1 MPLHAGEHRAAGPRR
16 AGPRRRGPDRRRF
29 RLYGLAGVVVCAV
42 VLPFAVA
49 SAGPSGDG
57 GEEAPVA
64 VPLLARGGDGKAPA
78 SGAEPGTWP
87 GAEPGAGSGTG
98 TTGTASGSGVVG
110 SGSESGAGSGSES
123 GGADRGAP
131 ETGPARSPLPPGLAL
146 AARCGPELTSP
157 AGVEAQTC
165 VLARGAQ
172 TWARTYYRNVTGGPL
187 ESVLSLMGPDGRS
200 VRTRCAVSAEDAPGT
215 CETPPDTGSTA
226 RGGLAGYTAIA
237 EFARRAG
244 YGPLLLRAGS
254 AGSAGSTGRGGDGG
268 DGRAGGDGNA
278 PAETPS

>member
-1 MPLHAGEHRAAGPRR
+1 MPLHAGEHRVVGPYRPGSRR
-16 AGPRRRGPDRRRF
+16 GGPDRRRL
-29 RLYGLAGVVVCAV
+29 RLYGLVGVVVCAV

-57 GEEAPVA
+57 GGEAPVT

-78 SGAEPGTWP
+78 SEAEPGTR
-87 GAEPGAGSGTG
+87 SGTEV
-98 TTGTASGSGVVG
+98 ASGSGNGAG
-110 SGSESGAGSGSES
+110 SDPGYGSGAGT
-123 GGADRGAP
+123 GGGEADRAEPGTA
-131 ETGPARSPLPPGLAL
+131 PARSPLPPGPAL

-165 VLARGAQ
+165 VLARGAE

-187 ESVLSLMGPDGRS
+187 ESVLSLIGPDGRS
-200 VRTRCAVSAEDAPGT
+200 VRARCEVGAEDAPGT
-215 CETPPDTGSTA
+215 CETPPDTG
-226 RGGLAGYTAIA
+226 GGLVGYSAIA

-254 AGSAGSTGRGGDGG
+254 GGDG
-268 DGRAGGDGNA
+268 DANSPAGTA
-278 PAETPS
+278 S

>member
-1 MPLHAGEHRAAGPRR
+1 MPLHAGEHRAVGPRR
-16 AGPRRRGPDRRRF
+16 AGPRRRGPDRRRL

-57 GEEAPVA
+57 GEGVPVT
-64 VPLLARGGDGKAPA
+64 VPLLARGGDGKVPA

-87 GAEPGAGSGTG
+87 GTGAG
-98 TTGTASGSGVVG
+98 
-110 SGSESGAGSGSES
+110 AGF
-123 GGADRGAP
+123 GGADRVAP
-131 ETGPARSPLPPGLAL
+131 ETEPARSALPPGPAL

-165 VLARGAQ
+165 VLARGAE

-200 VRTRCAVSAEDAPGT
+200 VATRCAVSAEDAPGT

-254 AGSAGSTGRGGDGG
+254 AGSAGSGGGGG
-268 DGRAGGDGNA
+268 DGRDGGERNS
-278 PAETPS
+278 PAETAG

>member
-1 MPLHAGEHRAAGPRR
+1 MV
-16 AGPRRRGPDRRRF
+16 
-29 RLYGLAGVVVCAV
+29 GVVVCAV

-57 GEEAPVA
+57 GEGAPVT

-78 SGAEPGTWP
+78 SGAEPGARP
-87 GAEPGAGSGTG
+87 GTETGAGSGTG
-98 TTGTASGSGVVG
+98 AGTASGSGVVG
-110 SGSESGAGSGSES
+110 YGSDSGSESGAGSGSGS
-123 GGADRGAP
+123 GGADRVAP
-131 ETGPARSPLPPGLAL
+131 ETEPARSPLPPGPAL

-165 VLARGAQ
+165 VLARDAE

-254 AGSAGSTGRGGDGG
+254 AGSGGSGGDGG
-268 DGRAGGDGNA
+268 DDRDDGDGNSS
-278 PAETPS
+278 AETPS

>member
-1 MPLHAGEHRAAGPRR
+1 M
-16 AGPRRRGPDRRRF
+16 
-29 RLYGLAGVVVCAV
+29 VCAV

>member
-1 MPLHAGEHRAAGPRR
+1 MPLHAGEHRAVGPRGAVGPLGTAGLQGAVGPRR
-16 AGPRRRGPDRRRF
+16 AGRRRGGPDRRRI
-29 RLYGLAGVVVCAV
+29 RLYGLVGIVVCAV

-57 GEEAPVA
+57 GGDAPAA
-64 VPLLARGGDGKAPA
+64 VPLLARGGDGKASA
-78 SGAEPGTWP
+78 SPTAAGA
-87 GAEPGAGSGTG
+87 
-98 TTGTASGSGVVG
+98 AS
-110 SGSESGAGSGSES
+110 
-123 GGADRGAP
+123 
-131 ETGPARSPLPPGLAL
+131 TRSPLPPGPAL

-165 VLARGAQ
+165 VLTRGTE

-200 VRTRCAVSAEDAPGT
+200 VRTRCAMSAEDAPGT
-215 CETPPDTGSTA
+215 CETPPDAEGAT
-226 RGGLAGYTAIA
+226 RGGLAGYSAVA

-254 AGSAGSTGRGGDGG
+254 GGSAGSGGGDESVEG
-268 DGRAGGDGNA
+268 
-278 PAETPS
+278 AEGAESNSPVQTGS

>member
-1 MPLHAGEHRAAGPRR
+1 MPLHAGEHRAVGPRR
-16 AGPRRRGPDRRRF
+16 AGPRRRGPDRRRL

-57 GEEAPVA
+57 GEGTPVT

-87 GAEPGAGSGTG
+87 GTGAG
-98 TTGTASGSGVVG
+98 
-110 SGSESGAGSGSES
+110 AGF
-123 GGADRGAP
+123 GGADRVAP
-131 ETGPARSPLPPGLAL
+131 ETEPARSALPPGPAL

-165 VLARGAQ
+165 VLARGAE

-200 VRTRCAVSAEDAPGT
+200 VATRCAVSAEDAPGT

-254 AGSAGSTGRGGDGG
+254 AGSAGSAGDGGDGG
-268 DGRAGGDGNA
+268 DGRDGGERNS
-278 PAETPS
+278 PAETTG

>member
-1 MPLHAGEHRAAGPRR
+1 MT
-16 AGPRRRGPDRRRF
+16 
-29 RLYGLAGVVVCAV
+29 
-42 VLPFAVA
+42 
-49 SAGPSGDG
+49 
-57 GEEAPVA
+57 

-78 SGAEPGTWP
+78 SGAEPGAWP
-87 GAEPGAGSGTG
+87 GAEAWAGA
-98 TTGTASGSGVVG
+98 GTASDSGVVG
-110 SGSESGAGSGSES
+110 YGSESESGSGS
-123 GGADRGAP
+123 GGDDRVAP
-131 ETGPARSPLPPGLAL
+131 ETEPDRSPLPPGPAL

-165 VLARGAQ
+165 VLARGAE

-226 RGGLAGYTAIA
+226 RGGLSGYTAIA

-254 AGSAGSTGRGGDGG
+254 VGSAGSGGDGG
-268 DGRAGGDGNA
+268 DGRDDGDGNSS
-278 PAETPS
+278 AETPS

>member
-1 MPLHAGEHRAAGPRR
+1 MPLHAGEHRTVGPRGAVGPRRALGLLGAVGPRR
-16 AGPRRRGPDRRRF
+16 AGRRRGGPDRRQI
-29 RLYGLAGVVVCAV
+29 RLYGLAGIVVCAV

-57 GEEAPVA
+57 GEGAPAA
-64 VPLLARGGDGKAPA
+64 VPLPARGGDGKAPA
-78 SGAEPGTWP
+78 SPTATGA
-87 GAEPGAGSGTG
+87 
-98 TTGTASGSGVVG
+98 ASP
-110 SGSESGAGSGSES
+110 
-123 GGADRGAP
+123 RP
-131 ETGPARSPLPPGLAL
+131 PLPPGAAL

-165 VLARGAQ
+165 VLTRGTE

-200 VRTRCAVSAEDAPGT
+200 VRIRCAVSAEDAPGT
-215 CETPPDTGSTA
+215 CETTPDTEGAT
-226 RGGLAGYTAIA
+226 RGGLAGYSAVA

-254 AGSAGSTGRGGDGG
+254 GGGAERFDSTGDNSPVQTG
-268 DGRAGGDGNA
+268 
-278 PAETPS
+278 S

>member
-1 MPLHAGEHRAAGPRR
+1 M
-16 AGPRRRGPDRRRF
+16 
-29 RLYGLAGVVVCAV
+29 VCAV

-49 SAGPSGDG
+49 SAGPSAG
-57 GEEAPVA
+57 GSEEAPVT
-64 VPLLARGGDGKAPA
+64 VPLLALGGDGKKPA
-78 SGAEPGTWP
+78 
-87 GAEPGAGSGTG
+87 PGAGPGARSGTEAG
-98 TTGTASGSGVVG
+98 AGGGVGVGLGSEAGAASDSGV
-110 SGSESGAGSGSES
+110 GSESGSGAESGS
-123 GGADRGAP
+123 GGADRVAP
-131 ETGPARSPLPPGLAL
+131 ETEPARSPLPPGPAL

-165 VLARGAQ
+165 VLARGAE

-215 CETPPDTGSTA
+215 CETPPDTGGSA

-254 AGSAGSTGRGGDGG
+254 GGDG
-268 DGRAGGDGNA
+268 DGNS
-278 PAETPS
+278 PVGTVS

>member
-1 MPLHAGEHRAAGPRR
+1 M
-16 AGPRRRGPDRRRF
+16 

-57 GEEAPVA
+57 GGDAPA
-64 VPLLARGGDGKAPA
+64 LVPLLARGGDGKASASPA
-78 SGAEPGTWP
+78 AGAVLT
-87 GAEPGAGSGTG
+87 
-98 TTGTASGSGVVG
+98 
-110 SGSESGAGSGSES
+110 
-123 GGADRGAP
+123 
-131 ETGPARSPLPPGLAL
+131 RSPLPPGPAL

-165 VLARGAQ
+165 VLTRGTE

-200 VRTRCAVSAEDAPGT
+200 VRMRCAVSAEDAPGT
-215 CETPPDTGSTA
+215 CETPPDAEGAT
-226 RGGLAGYTAIA
+226 RGGLAGYSAVA
-237 EFARRAG
+237 EFAQRAG

-254 AGSAGSTGRGGDGG
+254 AGSGVSGGGDESVEGAGSNSPVQRGA
-268 DGRAGGDGNA
+268 DGRLR
-278 PAETPS
+278 